1 MVVGSI
7 PRMGKTFAARRLA
20 SLDQHQNRRRTSWHR
35 WTTLAILAAPSAPP
49 PRLTATVLDPTGL
62 IPLPANKLYHLFTS

>member
-1 MVVGSI
+1 MFTSLLIGAI

-35 WTTLAILAAPSAPP
+35 WTTLAILARAFRAAA
-49 PRLTATVLDPTGL
+49 TAHRDRP
-62 IPLPANKLYHLFTS
+62 